1 MEKEINIHK
10 NIKDLKTKKEILTK
24 QISTHILEK
33 PELTHHE
40 LEQINSIKK
49 EIKEIDDKIASFKKE
64 LEELYNNNKFE
75 CSYSSITENGKT
87 TEVYKVNGNEV
98 SRMDYFKALKENAL
112 TKRKMMEDFSRG
124 LENFFTNTFFLDRPF
139 FKEEEKEEKDEKD
152 CECKKHHHPHHPP
165 KKEKKH
171 LDFFDKFFF

>member
-1 MEKEINIHK
+1 
-10 NIKDLKTKKEILTK
+10 
-24 QISTHILEK
+24 
-33 PELTHHE
+33 
-40 LEQINSIKK
+40 
-49 EIKEIDDKIASFKKE
+49 
-64 LEELYNNNKFE
+64 ELYNNNKFE